1 MILADTS
8 ASTTKLGSRDVLAV
22 ACGAHALHDGFTDVL
37 YVLLPIWQTAFGLDY
52 ASVGLLR
59 ALASGTLAAM
69 QVPASWSARR
79 VGGTA
84 VLAAGTALVAIAY
97 LLAGASAGLISLGLA
112 LALAGL
118 GLSTQH
124 PIASSL
130 VAQAYEGSGSRI
142 ALGIYN
148 FAGDVGKMTVPAAM
162 AFLIVLVTWRPAVSI
177 LGVIGLAAAAL
188 IAVRLRSLNGVIEN
202 ARERPITAS
211 SPMKRGFGLLLAIGI
226 IDSATRM
233 AFLTFLPFLLRSK
246 GGEVA
251 SVGMALTLV
260 FAGGAVGKFVCGFLG
275 ARLGV
280 LNMVYLTEGL
290 TAAGILALLPLP
302 LAGAFVLLPL
312 IGIALNGTSSVLY
325 GTVPELVP
333 ADRREHG
340 FGVFYTGT
348 IGAGA
353 LSPIIYG
360 LFGNA
365 LGVFVMMALIAAVVM
380 ATIPLA
386 MRLRPVLLGE

>member
-22 ACGAHALHDGFTDVL
+22 ACGAHALHDGFTDLL
-37 YVLLPIWQTAFGLDY
+37 YVLLPIWQTTFGLDY

-79 VGGTA
+79 AGATA
-84 VLAAGTALVAIAY
+84 VLATGTALVGIAY
-97 LLAGASAGLISLGLA
+97 LLAGASAGLVSLGLA

-130 VAQAYEGSGSRI
+130 VAQVYEGRGSRI

-148 FAGDVGKMTVPAAM
+148 FAGDVGKMTVPVAT
-162 AFLIVLVTWRPAVSI
+162 AFLIVLVTWRPAVSM

-188 IAVRLRSLNGVIEN
+188 IAIRLRTLNGLVES
-202 ARERPITAS
+202 AKERTNPGS

-226 IDSATRM
+226 IDSATRG

-246 GGEVA
+246 GAELA

-260 FAGGAVGKFVCGFLG
+260 FAGGAAGKFVCGFLG

-280 LNMVYLTEGL
+280 LNAVYLTEGL

-302 LAGAFVLLPL
+302 LAGVFVLLPL
-312 IGIALNGTSSVLY
+312 IGVALNGTSSVLY

-333 ADRREHG
+333 ADRREHA

-365 LGVFVMMALIAAVVM
+365 LGVFAMMVLIAMVVL

-386 MRLRPVLLGE
+386 IRLRSALVAR

>member
-1 MILADTS
+1 MILADTN
-8 ASTTKLGSRDVLAV
+8 ASTPKLGSRDVLAV
-22 ACGAHALHDGFTDVL
+22 ACGAHALHDGFTDLL

-79 VGGTA
+79 VGGA
-84 VLAAGTALVAIAY
+84 AILAGGTALVGLSY
-97 LLAGASAGLISLGLA
+97 LLAGASAGLVTLGLA
-112 LALAGL
+112 LALAGV

-130 VAQAYEGSGSRI
+130 VAQAYEGPGSRI

-162 AFLIVLVTWRPAVSI
+162 AFLIVVVTWRPAVSI
-177 LGVIGLAAAAL
+177 LGLIGLAAAAL
-188 IAVRLRSLNGVIEN
+188 IPIRLRSLSGVIEH
-202 ARERPITAS
+202 ARERPMTGS

-233 AFLTFLPFLLRSK
+233 GFLTFLPFVLRSK

-251 SVGMALTLV
+251 SIGMALTLV
-260 FAGGAVGKFVCGFLG
+260 FAGGAAGKFVCGFLG
-275 ARLGV
+275 ARLGL
-280 LNMVYLTEGL
+280 LNTVYLTEGL

-333 ADRREHG
+333 AERREHG

-353 LSPIIYG
+353 LSPIAYG
-360 LFGNA
+360 LIGNA
-365 LGVFVMMALIAAVVM
+365 LGVFVMMGLIAAVVL

-386 MRLRPVLLGE
+386 MRLRPALMGT

>member
-8 ASTTKLGSRDVLAV
+8 ASTTKLGSRDVLPV

-79 VGGTA
+79 VSGTA
-84 VLAAGTALVAIAY
+84 VLAAGTALVGIAY

-312 IGIALNGTSSVLY
+312 IGIALNGTSSLLY

-340 FGVFYTGT
+340 FGVFYAGT

-365 LGVFVMMALIAAVVM
+365 LGVFVMMALIAAVVL

-386 MRLRPVLLGE
+386 MRLRPALLGA

>member
-1 MILADTS
+1 
-8 ASTTKLGSRDVLAV
+8 
-22 ACGAHALHDGFTDVL
+22 
-37 YVLLPIWQTAFGLDY
+37 
-52 ASVGLLR
+52 
-59 ALASGTLAAM
+59 
-69 QVPASWSARR
+69 
-79 VGGTA
+79 
-84 VLAAGTALVAIAY
+84 
-97 LLAGASAGLISLGLA
+97 
-112 LALAGL
+112 
-118 GLSTQH
+118 
-124 PIASSL
+124 
-130 VAQAYEGSGSRI
+130 
-142 ALGIYN
+142 
-148 FAGDVGKMTVPAAM
+148 
-162 AFLIVLVTWRPAVSI
+162 VTWRPAVSI

-312 IGIALNGTSSVLY
+312 IGIALNGTSSLLY

-365 LGVFVMMALIAAVVM
+365 LGVFVMMALIAAVVL